1 MASPPA
7 SGASSCLEQPIGG
20 QGGGEIVDVWLIAD
34 GGVQQRSV
42 EELELLIAMQE
53 GLVWVDIPTC
63 DEEGVRVLTEVFG
76 FHQLAVQDCLRRN
89 QIPKIHA
96 YSDHVFI
103 VLHAP
108 ERGQGGQVYSVEL
121 DQFIG
126 PGFVVTVHGPTDPAV
141 DSQVALRETRAVL
154 KRLESGRLRAAS
166 SFELSY
172 AIVSALARHQE
183 AFVATLAQEAGRLE
197 QRLMTD
203 QVDDPEQFLEEL
215 FRARHELLVVR
226 TMAALGR
233 EIYGRMV
240 TLDRYVPGASQA
252 LVADLADQLERVSG
266 LADGQKDFL
275 QGVIEFYQ
283 TRTNTKMTIAAERL
297 AVIAAVTLPITALSS
312 IYGMNVIVNDRTHP
326 VHLTVVLVVMATM
339 SLVLLRWTKRQ
350 GWW

>member
-1 MASPPA
+1 
-7 SGASSCLEQPIGG
+7 
-20 QGGGEIVDVWLIAD
+20 VDVWLITD
-34 GGVQQRSV
+34 GGVEGKPV
-42 EELELLIAMQE
+42 EELDLLVAMGE

-63 DEEGVRVLTEVFG
+63 DAEGVRVLSEVFG
-76 FHQLAVQDCLRRN
+76 FHPLAVRDCEERS
-89 QIPKIHA
+89 QVPKIHA
-96 YSDHVFI
+96 YSDHVFL

-108 ERGQGGQVYSVEL
+108 ERGRGGTVHYVEL
-121 DQFIG
+121 DQFVG
-126 PGFVVTVHGPTDPAV
+126 PGFVVTVHGPLDPGI
-141 DSQVALRETRAVL
+141 SQEVALRETSAVHR
-154 KRLESGRLRAAS
+154 RLASGRLRPSS

-183 AFVATLAQEAGRLE
+183 TFVATLAQESGRLE
-197 QRLMTD
+197 QRVMAD
-203 QVDDPEQFLEEL
+203 DFGDPEQFLDEL

-226 TMAALGR
+226 TMATLSR

-240 TLDRYVPGASQA
+240 TLERFVPGASHA
-252 LVADLADQLERVSG
+252 LVADLADQFSRVTG

-312 IYGMNVIVNDRTHP
+312 VYGMNLIVNDRTHYL
-326 VHLTVVLVVMATM
+326 HLAVLLVVMAAM
-339 SLVLLRWTKRQ
+339 SATLLRWTKRQ

>member
-1 MASPPA
+1 M
-7 SGASSCLEQPIGG
+7 
-20 QGGGEIVDVWLIAD
+20 DVWLITD
-34 GGVQQRSV
+34 GGVERKPV
-42 EELELLIAMQE
+42 KELDLLIAMGE

-63 DEEGVRVLTEVFG
+63 DAEGVRVLSEVFG
-76 FHQLAVQDCLRRN
+76 FHPLAVRDCQERS
-89 QIPKIHA
+89 QVPKIHA
-96 YSDHVFI
+96 YSDHVFL

-108 ERGQGGQVYSVEL
+108 ERGQGGNVHYVEL
-121 DQFIG
+121 DQFVG
-126 PGFVVTVHGPTDPAV
+126 PGFVVTVHGPLDPGI
-141 DSQVALRETRAVL
+141 SPEVALRETRAVL
-154 KRLESGRLRAAS
+154 RRLESGRLRPSS

-183 AFVATLAQEAGRLE
+183 AFVATLAQEGGLLE
-197 QRLMTD
+197 QRVMAD
-203 QVDDPEQFLEEL
+203 EIGDAEQFLDEL

-226 TMAALGR
+226 TMATLSR

-240 TLDRYVPGASQA
+240 TLERFVPGASQA
-252 LVADLADQLERVSG
+252 LVADLADQFARVTG

-312 IYGMNVIVNDRTHP
+312 VYGMNLIVNDRTHFL
-326 VHLTVVLVVMATM
+326 HLAVLVVVMAAM
-339 SLVLLRWTKRQ
+339 SATLLRWTKRQ

>member
-1 MASPPA
+1 MD
-7 SGASSCLEQPIGG
+7 I
-20 QGGGEIVDVWLIAD
+20 WLITD
-34 GGVQQRSV
+34 GGVERKAV
-42 EELELLIAMQE
+42 EELDLLIAMGE

-63 DEEGVRVLTEVFG
+63 DSEGVRVLSEVFG
-76 FHQLAVQDCLRRN
+76 FHPLAVRDCVERS
-89 QIPKIHA
+89 QVPKIHA
-96 YSDHVFI
+96 YSDHVFL

-108 ERGQGGQVYSVEL
+108 ERGRGGTVHYVEL
-121 DQFIG
+121 DQFVG
-126 PGFVVTVHGPTDPAV
+126 PGFLVTVHGPLDPGI
-141 DSQVALRETRAVL
+141 SQEVAGRETRAVHR
-154 KRLESGRLRAAS
+154 RLESGRLRPSS

-183 AFVATLAQEAGRLE
+183 AFVATLAQEAGLLE
-197 QRLMTD
+197 Q
-203 QVDDPEQFLEEL
+203 QVMADEIGDAEQFLDEL

-226 TMAALGR
+226 TMATLSR

-240 TLDRYVPGASQA
+240 TLERFVPGASQA
-252 LVADLADQLERVSG
+252 LVADLADQFARVTG

-312 IYGMNVIVNDRTHP
+312 VYGMNLIVNDRTHYL
-326 VHLTVVLVVMATM
+326 HLAVLLVVMAAM
-339 SLVLLRWTKRQ
+339 SATLLRWTKRQ